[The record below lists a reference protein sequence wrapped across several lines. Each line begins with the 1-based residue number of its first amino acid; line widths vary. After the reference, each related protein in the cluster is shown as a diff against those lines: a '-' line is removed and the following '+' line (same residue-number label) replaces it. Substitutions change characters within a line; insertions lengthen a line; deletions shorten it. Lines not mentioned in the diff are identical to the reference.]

1 MAKNKVDIVGIDTNK
16 LSVLSSEES
25 IILLKKYKE
34 ERKQEYLD
42 QLVHG
47 NLKLV
52 LSIVN
57 KYNKR
62 NESMNDL
69 FQIGTLGLLKS
80 IENFDL
86 SLDVKFSTYAVP
98 MIEGEIRR
106 HLRDSTTL
114 RISRQI
120 KDTAYH
126 YMREK
131 EKYINEFG
139 VIPENEVLAE
149 IMNVNLYQIQ
159 EAIESTLPI
168 QSLSE
173 PLYNDFDQS
182 IVLEDV
188 IGDSNFSN
196 DKMIM
201 RLSLYQGIDSLNQI
215 EKDIINKR
223 YFEGMSQVEIAKIY
237 NISQA
242 QVSRLEKN
250 ALSSIK
256 KFLI

>member
-1 MAKNKVDIVGIDTNK
+1 MPKNKVEIVGIDTNRLK
-16 LSVLSSEES
+16 VLSSDES
-25 IILLKKYKE
+25 LDLLKKYRETRSK
-34 ERKQEYLD
+34 EYLD
-42 QLVHG
+42 DLVKG

-57 KYNKR
+57 KYNKK
-62 NESMNDL
+62 NEIANDL
-69 FQIGTLGLLKS
+69 FQIGTLGLLKG
-80 IENFDL
+80 INNFDL

-98 MIEGEIRR
+98 MIDGEIRR
-106 HLRDSTTL
+106 YLRDSSIL

-126 YMREK
+126 FMKEK
-131 EKYINEFG
+131 ERYINEFG
-139 VIPENEVLAE
+139 TIPSNEEMAKKLK
-149 IMNVNLYQIQ
+149 IDPYLLQ

-168 QSLSE
+168 SSLSE

-182 IVLEDV
+182 ILLQDV
-188 IGDSNFSN
+188 VSDNN
-196 DKMIM
+196 YTEEKMINY
-201 RLSLYQGIDSLNQI
+201 LSLKQGIDSLNNL
-215 EKDIINKR
+215 ERDIIQKR
-223 YFEGMSQVEIAKIY
+223 YYQGKSQIEIAKIY

-250 ALSSIK
+250 ALTFLR

>member
-1 MAKNKVDIVGIDTNK
+1 MAKNKVEIVGVDTNK
-16 LSVLSSEES
+16 LKVLNSNDSLE
-25 IILLKKYKE
+25 LLRKYKE
-34 ERKQEYLD
+34 DKSQEYLN
-42 QLVHG
+42 QLVNG

-69 FQIGTLGLLKS
+69 FQIGSLGLLKA

-86 SLDVKFSTYAVP
+86 NLDVKFSTYAVP

-106 HLRDSTTL
+106 HLRDSTML

-139 VIPENEVLAE
+139 IIPENETIAQ
-149 IMNVNLYQIQ
+149 IMNVNLFQIQ

-173 PLYNDFDQS
+173 PVYNDFDQS
-182 IVLEDV
+182 IVLED
-188 IGDSNFSN
+188 IISDSNFTHE
-196 DKMIM
+196 KMIDH
-201 RLSLYQGIDSLNQI
+201 LSLYQGIDDLNQI
-215 EKDIINKR
+215 EKDIIHKR
-223 YFEGMSQVEIAKIY
+223 YFEGKSQVEIAKQY